1 MTEQTDKDIHISIET
16 SYIEDQSDPLSE
28 RYVFSYTI
36 TISNA
41 GNTPA
46 RLINRHWIIT
56 DANGDVQEVRGE
68 GVVGEKPY
76 LKPGEAFRYTS
87 GTVMQTPVGS
97 MRGSYEMISDANETF
112 DVEIPMFTL
121 SIPGVLH

>member
-1 MTEQTDKDIHISIET
+1 MTDQADYDIHISVDT

-36 TISNA
+36 TIHNA
-41 GNTPA
+41 GNSA
-46 RLINRHWIIT
+46 AKLINRHWVIT

-68 GVVGEKPY
+68 GVVGEKPH

-97 MRGSYEMISDANETF
+97 MRGSYEMLTDDDDTF

>member
-1 MTEQTDKDIHISIET
+1 MTDQADCDIRISVET
-16 SYIEDQSDPLSE
+16 RYIEDQSDPLSE

-36 TISNA
+36 TIE
-41 GNTPA
+41 NTGKA
-46 RLINRHWIIT
+46 AAKLINRHWIIT

-68 GVVGEKPY
+68 GVVGEKPH

-97 MRGSYEMISDANETF
+97 MRGSYEMITDDNDTF

>member
-1 MTEQTDKDIHISIET
+1 MTDQADYDIHISVKT

-36 TISNA
+36 TIHNA
-41 GNTPA
+41 GNA
-46 RLINRHWIIT
+46 AAKLINRHWVIT

-68 GVVGEKPY
+68 GVVGEKPH

-97 MRGSYEMISDANETF
+97 MSGSYEMLTDDNDTF

>member
-1 MTEQTDKDIHISIET
+1 MADQADNDIRISVET
-16 SYIEDQSDPLSE
+16 NYIEDQSDPLSE
-28 RYVFSYTI
+28 RYVFSYTV
-36 TISNA
+36 TIHNA
-41 GNTPA
+41 GKAPA
-46 RLINRHWIIT
+46 KLINRHWVIT

-68 GVVGEKPY
+68 GVVGEKPH
-76 LKPGEAFRYTS
+76 LKPDEAFRYTS

-97 MRGSYEMISDANETF
+97 MRGSYEMITDDNDTF